1 MNVLYPSCK
10 PVSPTRLGFGKVIR
24 IYNKK
29 PVPKATGRC
38 KKSLERVCIVKVG
51 ICMSTCTAPGGRGVQ
66 TLDGVLREAVIN
78 SNVGKKGIKLL
89 ISPSI
94 KTHRFMPGKSINTK
108 FFPHHRFTLLMTIF
122 SPSRSHPTL
131 SSLTRSSHFFPAM
144 ASKN

>member
-1 MNVLYPSCK
+1 MHEYLHS
-10 PVSPTRLGFGKVIR
+10 
-24 IYNKK
+24 
-29 PVPKATGRC
+29 
-38 KKSLERVCIVKVG
+38 
-51 ICMSTCTAPGGRGVQ
+51 PGGKGGLCTFSSAKTRVQ